1 MIVEDI
7 EFKELMESDST
18 VIIALNRADYYR
30 VQTQLNKWL
39 DYINFE
45 FYQDL
50 KNYIENLESIENQKI
65 IIHFMPPFIKSI
77 FDKGFKVFI
86 ADNNKI
92 CKVNLEECKKY
103 FDI

>member
-1 MIVEDI
+1 MIIEDS
-7 EFKELMESDST
+7 EFKELMESNSV

-50 KNYIENLESIENQKI
+50 KNYIENLEVLENQKI
-65 IIHFMPPFIKSI
+65 IVRFIPPFIKEI
-77 FDKGFKVFI
+77 FDKGFNVFMVEDNKVHRM
-86 ADNNKI
+86 
-92 CKVNLEECKKY
+92 NLDECRKY

>member
-7 EFKELMESDST
+7 EFKELMESDSA

-65 IIHFMPPFIKSI
+65 IIHFMPPFIKEI
-77 FDKGFKVFI
+77 FDKGFNVFI
-86 ADNNKI
+86 VEDN
-92 CKVNLEECKKY
+92 KVHRMNFDKCRKY